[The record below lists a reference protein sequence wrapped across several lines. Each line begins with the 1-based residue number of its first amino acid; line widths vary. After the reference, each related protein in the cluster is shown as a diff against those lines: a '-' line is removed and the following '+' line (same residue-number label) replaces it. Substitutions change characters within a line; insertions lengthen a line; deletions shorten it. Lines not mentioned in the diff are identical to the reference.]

1 MKKLAISVIAI
12 SLITVAPASAASV
25 AAGQKCT
32 KVNQATT
39 VKGVKLVCTKSGSKL
54 SWTAQP
60 AASKP
65 APQTSPTAD
74 ATLTGLWAKYNWKYK
89 SKNDIIKS
97 STNEFTSYIATKRS
111 PNQEVKVL
119 AQEGADAT
127 LVKWVKDGATLVAT
141 TFAYP
146 AMKGPFYDVIAVDSD
161 WLKKT
166 YLSVGVSQDEV
177 NGKVGAFDAGAP
189 AFGGTTNNTWNW
201 TSIKNNNLMKNDKAG
216 MAQTSGHEFFHAIQE
231 NFAGKNPG
239 GDGAQIPNWVWEG
252 PATFI
257 GLQTAAK
264 IGAIDYVSE
273 GRAAFIQRYNN
284 GDSINRKSN
293 LIEIKANDGKV
304 DPYALGFAA
313 SELLVANVGIDKFVN
328 IYAELGKGKNFADAF
343 KSATGVELADFYTM
357 FEEVRADLGFA
368 KS

>member
-1 MKKLAISVIAI
+1 MKKLLVTAISV
-12 SLITVAPASAASV
+12 SLITISPASAASAV
-25 AAGQKCT
+25 AGQKCA
-32 KVNQATT
+32 KVNQSST
-39 VKGVKLVCTKSGSKL
+39 VKGVKLVCTKSGNKL
-54 SWTAQP
+54 TWK
-60 AASKP
+60 AAPRIAKP
-65 APQTSPTAD
+65 APVATAASD
-74 ATLTGLWAKYNWKYK
+74 PSLTGLWAKYNWKYK
-89 SKNDIIKS
+89 SKNDIIKN
-97 STNEFTSYIATKRS
+97 STSEYTTYIATKRS
-111 PNQEVKVL
+111 PNQEVKVI
-119 AQEGADAT
+119 AQDGADAT

-166 YLSVGVSQDEV
+166 YLSVGVGQDEV
-177 NGKVGAFDAGAP
+177 NGKAGAFDAGAP

-201 TSIKNNNLMKNDKAG
+201 TSIKNNNLMVNDKAG
-216 MAQTSGHEFFHAIQE
+216 MAQTAGHEFFHAIQE
-231 NFAGKNPG
+231 NLAGKNPG
-239 GDGAQIPNWVWEG
+239 GDGTQIPNWVWEG

-264 IGAIDYVSE
+264 VGAIDYISE

-284 GDSINRKSN
+284 GDSINRTSH

-313 SELLVANVGIDKFVN
+313 SELIVANVGVEKFIN

>member
-1 MKKLAISVIAI
+1 MKKLFVSVIAI
-12 SLITVAPASAASV
+12 SLISVAPASAASV

-39 VKGVKLVCTKSGSKL
+39 VKGVKLVCTKSGNKM

-65 APQTSPTAD
+65 VTQSAPAVD

-89 SKNDIIKS
+89 SKNDIIKY

-119 AQEGADAT
+119 AQDGADAT

-166 YLSVGVSQDEV
+166 YLSVGVGQDEV
-177 NGKVGAFDAGAP
+177 NGKASAFDAGAP

-216 MAQTSGHEFFHAIQE
+216 MAQTAGHEFFHAIQE
-231 NFAGKNPG
+231 NYAHTNPG
-239 GDGAQIPNWVWEG
+239 GEGLQIPNWIWEG

-264 IGAIDYVSE
+264 IGAINYESE
-273 GRAAFIQRYNN
+273 GRAAFIERYKN
-284 GDSINRKSN
+284 GDSINRTSN
-293 LIEIKANDGKV
+293 LIEIKANDGKT

-313 SELLVANVGIDKFVN
+313 TELAVANIGIEKFNN

-343 KSATGVELADFYTM
+343 KSATGVELADFYAM
-357 FEEVRADLGFA
+357 FEDVRAELGFA